1 VRVSAAEQL
10 IQALATLKASS
21 FGSAERVT
29 VSALCELAKVSRNSL
44 YRYHQDVLQELRKH
58 QRASDRRTA
67 AARSHG
73 SVYPQHEELVSL
85 RLQIPKLVA
94 LVDHYYSAYREAQA
108 LLTRRERELAELRQR
123 LDSKPIR
130 LIQR

>member
-1 VRVSAAEQL
+1 MSAADRL
-10 IQALATLKASS
+10 KQALATLKAPSS
-21 FGSAERVT
+21 GTAERVT

-44 YRYHQDVLQELRKH
+44 YRYHPGVLHELRKH
-58 QRASDRRTA
+58 QRASNQGAA
-67 AARSHG
+67 AARSHNR
-73 SVYPQHEELVSL
+73 VYPQHEELVSL

-108 LLTRRERELAELRQR
+108 LLTRREQELAELRHR

-130 LIQR
+130 LVQR